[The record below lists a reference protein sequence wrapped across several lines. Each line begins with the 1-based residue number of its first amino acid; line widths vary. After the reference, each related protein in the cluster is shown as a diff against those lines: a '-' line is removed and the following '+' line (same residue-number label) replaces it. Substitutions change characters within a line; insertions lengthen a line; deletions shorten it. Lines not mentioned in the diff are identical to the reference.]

1 MTSHATDTLFAYWDS
16 LRGQRIAPDRT
27 EIEPR
32 AIASILGDTFV
43 LETDP
48 TGSIRY
54 RLAGSRICSAFGQ
67 EMKGQPFMTAF
78 SDADRASLIKGL
90 ADAHAAC
97 TGLRVT
103 LTGTSAAG
111 RKAEFDTVILPLA
124 HRGRIGQRMIG
135 ALTGRQDHFWTS
147 HDAIQAL
154 AVSDLRLTWPT
165 WQAAAVGQNQP
176 AMAQGPAVN
185 AGRPQLRLI
194 QGGNAA

>member
-32 AIASILGDTFV
+32 AIAPILGDTFV

-67 EMKGQPFMTAF
+67 EMKGQPFMAAF
-78 SDADRASLIKGL
+78 SDADRATLIRALG
-90 ADAHAAC
+90 DAHSAC

-103 LTGTSAAG
+103 LTGTSTAG
-111 RKAEFDTVILPLA
+111 RKAEFDAVILPLA

-135 ALTGRQDHFWTS
+135 ALVGRQEHYWTGR
-147 HDAIQAL
+147 DAIQSL
-154 AVSDLRLTWPT
+154 AVSDLRLTWPN
-165 WQAAAVGQNQP
+165 WQAAAVGQNAP
-176 AMAQGPAVN
+176 SGAPIATAA